1 MIAAVV
7 LLALTLAGLAI
18 PLTVYG
24 IKYGRVS
31 GELIAT
37 KAQATDLGERLAAS
51 EATRHDAARR
61 YDLVVKDLRSDIL
74 TLEGDLA
81 TSGNVSAARER
92 ARRLLSQAH
101 GAPAST
107 DTGAAVL
114 PLKPPPRGSSSGGGP
129 GTA

>member
-7 LLALTLAGLAI
+7 LLALTLAGLALT
-18 PLTVYG
+18 LTVYG
-24 IKYGRVS
+24 VRYGRVS

-92 ARRLLSQAH
+92 ARRLLSRAVE
-101 GAPAST
+101 APAST
-107 DTGAAVL
+107 APAGAVVL
-114 PLKPPPRGSSSGGGP
+114 PLRPPPRGSSSGGP